1 MHGVMQHQRLQRSC
15 GFTLSHLI
23 YQIFKIKE
31 SETGASEEK
40 IDRTLF
46 FVYNLYIIHKQ
57 NENKNVLGSSCI
69 LGKWEEI
76 QKEKIKMIRILVVE
90 DDEKLNQIV
99 CTYLNDSGF
108 QAKGCLSAAAA
119 YEEMYHTVYQPII
132 SDIPILFMSAKDDL
146 PSKRKGFQLGIDDYM
161 VKPIELDELLLRV
174 RALLRRANIEMERKI
189 TVGNLIL
196 DADAMS
202 AEIDG
207 EEISLTTRE
216 FNIIYKLL
224 SYPKKTFSRAQLM
237 DEFWGV
243 ETDTSLRAVDVYVTK
258 LRDKLSACDGFKIV
272 TVRGLGYKV
281 VLQ

>member
-1 MHGVMQHQRLQRSC
+1 MARDV
-15 GFTLSHLI
+15 
-23 YQIFKIKE
+23 YKE
-31 SETGASEEK
+31 
-40 IDRTLF
+40 
-46 FVYNLYIIHKQ
+46 Q
-57 NENKNVLGSSCI
+57 
-69 LGKWEEI
+69 
-76 QKEKIKMIRILVVE
+76 
-90 DDEKLNQIV
+90 
-99 CTYLNDSGF
+99 
-108 QAKGCLSAAAA
+108 
-119 YEEMYHTVYQPII
+119 
-132 SDIPILFMSAKDDL
+132 LFMSAKDDL

-216 FNIIYKLL
+216 YNVIYELL
-224 SYPKKTFSRAQLM
+224 SYPKITFSRAQLM